1 MRRVELRE
9 VSRAYGRAFALH
21 RVSMTMESGTLTA
34 LLGGNGAGKT
44 TMLTMLATLEAP
56 THGQILY
63 DQIPWAKM
71 ARKGRQHIGW
81 VGHDPLLYRDLSG
94 RENLRFYATM
104 YGLPEPDALVTRW
117 LERVRMS
124 EAADRRVHTYSR
136 GMIQRLT
143 LARALLHTPQLLLLD
158 EPLTGLDQQ
167 GKAVVHEV
175 LAELRAAG
183 CVVVMSTHEL
193 HALEGVCTHIA
204 VLKRGKLAAHEP
216 AESLTD
222 ILRIYEAHA

>member
-21 RVSMTMESGTLTA
+21 RVSMGFDAGTLTA

-44 TMLTMLATLEAP
+44 TLLTMLATLEAP
-56 THGQILY
+56 TQGEICY
-63 DQIPWAKM
+63 DEISWARM
-71 ARKGRQHIGW
+71 ARAGRQHIGW

-94 RENLRFYATM
+94 RENLLFYAKM
-104 YGLPEPDALVTRW
+104 YGLKSPDILVDKW
-117 LERVRMS
+117 LERVKMTD
-124 EAADRRVHTYSR
+124 AAARRVHTYSR
-136 GMIQRLT
+136 GMVQRLT
-143 LARALLHTPQLLLLD
+143 LARALLHSPQLLLLD

-167 GKAVVHEV
+167 GKLVIHEV

-193 HALEGVCTHIA
+193 HALDGVCTHVAI
-204 VLKRGKLAAHEP
+204 LKRGKLAAHAP
-216 AESLTD
+216 ATTVSD
-222 ILRIYEAHA
+222 VLRIYEAHA